1 MRRIAPSLHSFANLV
16 QFSSKFYDPVK
27 VLVMQLQAAAN
38 RVNVAAIVPLTA
50 RGARINVRRGSGPFI
65 PTANPTSPARS
76 AAGKPHLC
84 RAAETEA
91 VQGVQTLESEVLAA
105 LSTIIDPDFGMNIV
119 DCGFIK
125 DLAINASSGIVSFR
139 LELTTPAC
147 PIKDDFEKAA
157 RANVSALPW
166 VNAVELKMDA
176 RPPAPLLPD
185 DGRPAGLSSVAHI
198 IAVSSCKGG
207 VGKSTTAVNLAFTLA
222 QMGAKVGIF
231 DADVYGPSLPTMISP
246 DIRVL
251 QMNPETK
258 AITPVEYEGVKAVSF
273 GYAGQGSAIMRGPMV
288 SGLIQQLLTTTDW
301 GDLDYLVVD
310 FPPGTGDIQLTLC
323 QSVSFSAAVIV
334 TTPQKLA
341 FIDVA
346 KGIRMFAKLAV
357 PCVAVVENMSFFDGD
372 DGKRYYPFGQGSGER
387 IQREFGLPNLVRF
400 PIVPDLSAA
409 GDGGKPL
416 VVADPT
422 GSTAQS
428 YFELGAAVVREVSKL
443 RRASQNAV
451 RWDEEIRALVVRL
464 PGDGAEAEFALDPA
478 VVRRNDTSAASINE
492 WTGEKMLRDEDIPN
506 DILPTTISPVGN
518 YAAQIGWQDGFNQ
531 IAPYELLAELPRLS
545 AGDLEERRKEQGKSG
560 EATEELSAAR
570 RILAAAQAPGEQ

>member
-1 MRRIAPSLHSFANLV
+1 MRPFAPLKPCATYSSTSKVAPFAPPSLFKTTPLSHRLARRRPLPSVVPQSQA
-16 QFSSKFYDPVK
+16 SS
-27 VLVMQLQAAAN
+27 
-38 RVNVAAIVPLTA
+38 
-50 RGARINVRRGSGPFI
+50 
-65 PTANPTSPARS
+65 NPTPALQS
-76 AAGKPHLC
+76 
-84 RAAETEA
+84 AET
-91 VQGVQTLESEVLAA
+91 QVLAA

-125 DLAINASSGIVSFR
+125 DLAADLSTGTVSFR

-157 RANVSALPW
+157 RANVSAIPW
-166 VNAVELKMDA
+166 VKEVQLKMDA
-176 RPPAPLLPD
+176 RPPAPLHPD
-185 DGRPAGLSSVAHI
+185 DGRPDGLSSVAHI

-246 DIRVL
+246 ALRVL

-273 GYAGQGSAIMRGPMV
+273 GFAGQGSAIMRGPMV
-288 SGLIQQLLTTTDW
+288 SGLIQQLLTTSEW
-301 GDLDYLVVD
+301 GPLDYLVVD

-346 KGIRMFAKLAV
+346 KGIRMFAKMAV

-372 DGKRYYPFGQGSGER
+372 DGRRYYPFGQGSGQR
-387 IQREFGLPNLVRF
+387 IQQEFGLPNLVRF

-416 VVADPT
+416 VVSDPT
-422 GSTAQS
+422 SSTAQS
-428 YFELGAAVVREVSKL
+428 YLDLGAAVVREVAKL
-443 RRASQNAV
+443 RKTSKSVV
-451 RWDEEIRALVVRL
+451 RWDVELRSVVVRL
-464 PGDGAEAEFALDPA
+464 PGDGPEQEFALDPA

-492 WTGEKMLRDEDIPN
+492 WTGEKMVRDEDVPEGIEPMS
-506 DILPTTISPVGN
+506 IVPVGN
-518 YAAQIGWQDGFNQ
+518 YAAQITWVDGFNQ
-531 IAPYELLAELPRLS
+531 VAPYELLATLPRLT
-545 AGDLEERRKEQGKSG
+545 GGELEERRRVVSG
-560 EATEELSAAR
+560 DSDGGSGVSGAQQ
-570 RILAAAQAPGEQ
+570 ILAAAQHLDT

>member
-1 MRRIAPSLHSFANLV
+1 
-16 QFSSKFYDPVK
+16 
-27 VLVMQLQAAAN
+27 
-38 RVNVAAIVPLTA
+38 
-50 RGARINVRRGSGPFI
+50 
-65 PTANPTSPARS
+65 
-76 AAGKPHLC
+76 
-84 RAAETEA
+84 
-91 VQGVQTLESEVLAA
+91 
-105 LSTIIDPDFGMNIV
+105 MNIV

-125 DLAINASSGIVSFR
+125 DLAADLSTGTVSFR

-157 RANVSALPW
+157 RANVSAIPW
-166 VNAVELKMDA
+166 VKEVQLKMDA

-185 DGRPAGLSSVAHI
+185 DGRPDGLSSVAHI

-246 DIRVL
+246 ALRVL

-273 GYAGQGSAIMRGPMV
+273 GFAGQGSAIMRGPMV
-288 SGLIQQLLTTTDW
+288 SGLIQQLLTTSEW
-301 GDLDYLVVD
+301 GPLDYLVVD

-346 KGIRMFAKLAV
+346 KGIRMFAKMAV

-372 DGKRYYPFGQGSGER
+372 DGRRYYPFGQGSGQR
-387 IQREFGLPNLVRF
+387 IQQEFGLPNLVRF

-416 VVADPT
+416 VVSDPT
-422 GSTAQS
+422 SSTAQS
-428 YFELGAAVVREVSKL
+428 YLDLGAAVVREVAKL
-443 RRASQNAV
+443 RKTSKSVV
-451 RWDEEIRALVVRL
+451 RWDVELRSVVVRL
-464 PGDGAEAEFALDPA
+464 PGDGPEQEFALDPA

-492 WTGEKMLRDEDIPN
+492 WTGEKMVRDEDVPEGIEPMS
-506 DILPTTISPVGN
+506 IVPVGN
-518 YAAQIGWQDGFNQ
+518 YAAQITWVDGFNQ
-531 IAPYELLAELPRLS
+531 VAPYELLATLPRLT
-545 AGDLEERRKEQGKSG
+545 GGELEERRRVVSG
-560 EATEELSAAR
+560 DSDGGSGVSGAQQ
-570 RILAAAQAPGEQ
+570 ILAAAQHLDT

>member
-1 MRRIAPSLHSFANLV
+1 
-16 QFSSKFYDPVK
+16 
-27 VLVMQLQAAAN
+27 MQLQTG
-38 RVNVAAIVPLTA
+38 AI
-50 RGARINVRRGSGPFI
+50 RIDSGAVIGRLAPKGALFNVRRVKGPCT
-65 PTANPTSPARS
+65 PTIANPTAVPSPAVSTPLLCRS
-76 AAGKPHLC
+76 AGTDASP
-84 RAAETEA
+84 AA
-91 VQGVQTLESEVLAA
+91 VLSLESEVLAA

-125 DLAINASSGIVSFR
+125 DLVIDASSGIVSFR
-139 LELTTPAC
+139 FELTTPAC

-166 VNAVELKMDA
+166 VNSVELKMDA

-185 DGRPAGLSSVAHI
+185 DGRPNGLRSVAHI

-246 DIRVL
+246 ELRVL

-273 GYAGQGSAIMRGPMV
+273 GFAGQGSAIMRGPMV
-288 SGLIQQLLTTTDW
+288 SGLIQQLLTTTEW
-301 GDLDYLVVD
+301 GELDYLVVD

-346 KGIRMFAKLAV
+346 KGIRMFAKMAV

-416 VVADPT
+416 VVTDPT
-422 GSTAQS
+422 GTIAQS
-428 YFELGAAVVREVSKL
+428 YFELGAATVREVSKL

-451 RWDEEIRALVVRL
+451 RWDAEIRALVVRL
-464 PGDGAEAEFALDPA
+464 PGDGAEDEFALDPA
-478 VVRRNDTSAASINE
+478 LVRRNDTSASSINE
-492 WTGEKMLRDEDIPN
+492 WTGEKMLRDEDIPD
-506 DILPTTISPVGN
+506 DIMPASISPVGN
-518 YAAQIGWQDGFNQ
+518 YAAAIGWQDGFNQ
-531 IAPYELLAELPRLS
+531 IAPYELLAELRRLS
-545 AGDLEERRKEQGKSG
+545 PEELEDRRKQSAAAAATAT
-560 EATEELSAAR
+560 ATEEISPAQ
-570 RILAAAQAPGEQ
+570 RILAAAQAPGQQ

>member
-1 MRRIAPSLHSFANLV
+1 
-16 QFSSKFYDPVK
+16 
-27 VLVMQLQAAAN
+27 MQLRAASSIVCSKGLGVGMSRVAPNTACRRPIIGGNNAAAAIPAAATASILFKTTTRTN
-38 RVNVAAIVPLTA
+38 SLICASTNDASTPASAAI
-50 RGARINVRRGSGPFI
+50 S
-65 PTANPTSPARS
+65 S
-76 AAGKPHLC
+76 A
-84 RAAETEA
+84 
-91 VQGVQTLESEVLAA
+91 ESEVLAA
-105 LSTIIDPDFGMNIV
+105 LSKIIDPDFGMNIV

-125 DLAINASSGIVSFR
+125 DLEIDSATGTVSFR
-139 LELTTPAC
+139 MELTTPAC
-147 PIKDDFEKAA
+147 PIKDDFEKEA
-157 RANVSALPW
+157 RANIEGLPW
-166 VNAVELKMDA
+166 VNTVNLKMDA

-185 DGRPAGLSSVAHI
+185 DGRPDGLRSVAHI

-207 VGKSTTAVNLAFTLA
+207 VGKSTTAVNLAYTLA

-246 DIRVL
+246 EIRVL

-258 AITPVEYEGVKAVSF
+258 AISPVEYEGVKAVSF
-273 GYAGQGSAIMRGPMV
+273 GFAGQGSAIMRGPMV

-301 GDLDYLVVD
+301 GELDYLVVD

-416 VVADPT
+416 VVNDPT

-443 RRASQNAV
+443 RRAPQNAV
-451 RWDEEIRALVVRL
+451 RYDTELRALVVRL
-464 PGDGAEAEFALDPA
+464 PGDGPEDEFALDPA

-492 WTGEKMLRDEDIPN
+492 WTGEKMLKDESIP
-506 DILPTTISPVGN
+506 DGIAPSTISPVGN
-518 YAAQIGWQDGFNQ
+518 YAAQIGWEDGFNQ
-531 IAPYELLAELPRLS
+531 VAPYELLAELPRLDAEELEGRRQLTNVDGAG
-545 AGDLEERRKEQGKSG
+545 AGDGGDEG
-560 EATEELSAAR
+560 LSPAQ
-570 RILAAAQAPGEQ
+570 RILASAQAPGQQ

>member
-1 MRRIAPSLHSFANLV
+1 MQMRAAISIIVGGAPVRNVTNPAHNAVPHRPSSGGIVTAATAPSVVTSRKLKKNSRGSLISPNA
-16 QFSSKFYDPVK
+16 SDT
-27 VLVMQLQAAAN
+27 LQAA
-38 RVNVAAIVPLTA
+38 
-50 RGARINVRRGSGPFI
+50 IN
-65 PTANPTSPARS
+65 S
-76 AAGKPHLC
+76 A
-84 RAAETEA
+84 
-91 VQGVQTLESEVLAA
+91 ESEVLAV
-105 LSTIIDPDFGMNIV
+105 LSKIIDPDFGMNIV

-125 DLAINASSGIVSFR
+125 DLEIDSTTGSVSFR
-139 LELTTPAC
+139 MELTTPAC
-147 PIKDDFEKAA
+147 PIKEDFEREA
-157 RANVSALPW
+157 RMNIEALSW
-166 VNAVELKMDA
+166 VNTVNLKMDA

-185 DGRPAGLSSVAHI
+185 DGRPEGLRSVAHI

-246 DIRVL
+246 EVRVL

-258 AITPVEYEGVKAVSF
+258 AISPVEYQGVKAVSF
-273 GYAGQGSAIMRGPMV
+273 GFAGQGSAIMRGPMV

-301 GDLDYLVVD
+301 GELDYLVVD

-323 QSVSFSAAVIV
+323 QSVSFSAAVVV
-334 TTPQKLA
+334 TTPQNLA

-357 PCVAVVENMSFFDGD
+357 PCVAVVENMSYFDGD

-416 VVADPT
+416 VVNDPT

-443 RRASQNAV
+443 RRAPQNAV
-451 RWDEEIRALVVRL
+451 RYDSEIKALVVRL
-464 PGDGAEAEFALDPA
+464 PGDGPEQEFALDPA
-478 VVRRNDTSAASINE
+478 LVRRSDTSAASINE
-492 WTGEKMLRDEDIPN
+492 WTGENMLKDESIP
-506 DILPTTISPVGN
+506 DGIAPATISPVGN
-518 YAAQIGWQDGFNQ
+518 YAAQIGWEDGFNQ
-531 IAPYELLAELPRLS
+531 VAPYELLAELPKLDVDELEARRPSVTSENNGGGAAMGEDEEGLS
-545 AGDLEERRKEQGKSG
+545 PAQ
-560 EATEELSAAR
+560 
-570 RILAAAQAPGEQ
+570 RILAAAQPPGQQ